1 MKCKKKKLIHCA
13 NCGMALETYP
23 KALPKTG
30 RIITLIPP
38 HECLSEPLDLD
49 IKPLNVPIVEQKN
62 GDKKF
67 VQKLDKLYPLSPI
80 TDRRDKDSI
89 RQEKSTAPLRVLEQL
104 NALPN
109 SNPEGDFDEPAN
121 E

>member
-1 MKCKKKKLIHCA
+1 MKRKKKKLIHCA

-49 IKPLNVPIVEQKN
+49 IKPLNVPMETV
-62 GDKKF
+62 
-67 VQKLDKLYPLSPI
+67 
-80 TDRRDKDSI
+80 
-89 RQEKSTAPLRVLEQL
+89 RQEKSTAPVGILGQL